1 MAKLPI
7 GAKVPCMCP
16 MIYRPVC
23 GSDGKNYGNECEAR
37 CQGITSV
44 RKGKCN
50 ISNVKVPI
58 HKKVNCACPMI
69 YKPVCGE
76 NGHTYPNLCEASC
89 QSILVSYKGRCTKNN
104 KPKICFCPAIYQPV
118 CGSNGK
124 NYGNACQATCQGIT
138 VSSKGVC
145 EDDEDDDDNE

>member
-1 MAKLPI
+1 
-7 GAKVPCMCP
+7 V
-16 MIYRPVC
+16 
-23 GSDGKNYGNECEAR
+23 
-37 CQGITSV
+37 
-44 RKGKCN
+44 
-50 ISNVKVPI
+50 
-58 HKKVNCACPMI
+58 HK
-69 YKPVCGE
+69 
-76 NGHTYPNLCEASC
+76 
-89 QSILVSYKGRCTKNN
+89 KNN